1 MEYSIEGDQLLLKT
15 KLISILWP
23 EKPTQKL
30 RQTLETAETS
40 STNVQSITNIEKELF
55 WGKGDKNGL
64 KYQETPES
72 KEKPSNSLNVLC

>member
-55 WGKGDKNGL
+55 WGKGDKMA
-64 KYQETPES
+64 
-72 KEKPSNSLNVLC
+72 